1 MTQKRAGRP
10 TKNNSKVDVDSLLI
24 EFLAK
29 KENTYGDEICYMKV
43 VDKELKKKMKPVI
56 ALEAEDVRMPYWI
69 TSDKQELIL
78 KVKDKFIGTIEPYE
92 QGKLYS
98 INAEFHSY
106 CIEKDNEAPIN
117 GYFLKVPSM
126 KPCCML
132 IESD

>member
-10 TKNNSKVDVDSLLI
+10 TKNNNKVDVDSLLI

-29 KENTYGDEICYMKV
+29 KENAYGDEICYMKV
-43 VDKELKKKMKPVI
+43 VDKELRKKMKPVI
-56 ALEAEDVRMPYWI
+56 ALEAEDVRMPYWT

-78 KVKDKFIGTIEPYE
+78 KVKDKFIITVEPYE

-98 INAEFHSY
+98 INAEFNSY
-106 CIEKDNEAPIN
+106 CIEKNNEAPIN

-126 KPCCML
+126 KPCGML
-132 IESD
+132 IECD

>member
-1 MTQKRAGRP
+1 
-10 TKNNSKVDVDSLLI
+10 
-24 EFLAK
+24 
-29 KENTYGDEICYMKV
+29 
-43 VDKELKKKMKPVI
+43 MKPVI
-56 ALEAEDVRMPYWI
+56 AVEAEYVRMPYWI

-98 INAEFHSY
+98 INAVFRSY

-117 GYFLKVPSM
+117 CYFLKVPYM